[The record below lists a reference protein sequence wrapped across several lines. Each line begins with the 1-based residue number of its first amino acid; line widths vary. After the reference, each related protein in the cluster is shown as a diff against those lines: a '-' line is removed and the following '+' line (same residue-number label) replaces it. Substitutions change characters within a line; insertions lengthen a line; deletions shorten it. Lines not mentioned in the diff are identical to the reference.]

1 MRNVIT
7 FFLPKNYWLGATNIT
22 FKIKDK
28 NIYSSDGKFLKKI
41 HCPINV
47 SIANLNKVSE
57 IEFNCKFCEK
67 KVINTD
73 YLDEVE
79 ITNLI
84 GEDPTICLSIHPA
97 NPLFRIE

>member
-1 MRNVIT
+1 M
-7 FFLPKNYWLGATNIT
+7 NIP
-22 FKIKDK
+22 FKIIDR
-28 NIYSSDGKFLKKI
+28 NIYSLDGKFLKEI
-41 HCPINV
+41 HCPKNV
-47 SIANLNKVSE
+47 SPANLDIVSE
-57 IEFNCKFCEK
+57 VEFNCMFCEK

-84 GEDPTICLSIHPA
+84 SEDPSICLKIHPA